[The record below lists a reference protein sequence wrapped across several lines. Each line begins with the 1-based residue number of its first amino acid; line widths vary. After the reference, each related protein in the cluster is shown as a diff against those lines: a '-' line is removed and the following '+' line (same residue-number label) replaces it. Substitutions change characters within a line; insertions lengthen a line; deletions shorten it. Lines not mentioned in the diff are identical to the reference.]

1 VRLRIHA
8 PAQHPARG
16 LIVTASI
23 ITVEDN
29 TQSDQRFV
37 EISRMPHTCSNPQP
51 KTEQRLN
58 TMTTHTIAILKTPG
72 CGACIATA
80 TTFDKRLKGTDI
92 VIDKIDMST
101 DEAALDLAKNTLG
114 YSAAPV
120 IVVRDAAG
128 TIVDHWNG
136 INMIKIGFWSE
147 QLISEKAVEADI
159 AA

>member
-8 PAQHPARG
+8 PSQHPARG
-16 LIVTASI
+16 LTITA
-23 ITVEDN
+23 EDN
-29 TQSDQRFV
+29 TQYDQRFS
-37 EISRMPHTCSNPQP
+37 ENHTCRTPVVTPQP

-72 CGACIATA
+72 CGACIATS

-92 VIDKIDMST
+92 VIEKIDMST
-101 DEAALDLAKNTLG
+101 DEAALDLAKNILG